1 MYKEDRP
8 GGPVVEE
15 LREEEAS
22 GGGGGAELGGRR
34 YSNVSSRI
42 NSLFGIPSASTA
54 SMPVG
59 MTATGSLELSD
70 NMGDSKLPP
79 DKGWHN
85 VKKYFSTMC
94 IVHVLTKFN
103 FWNESLKK

>member
-1 MYKEDRP
+1 MVAAFLFKEERP

-15 LREEEAS
+15 LREEEAC

-34 YSNVSSRI
+34 YSNVSNRI

-70 NMGDSKLPP
+70 NMADSKLPP
-79 DKGWHN
+79 DKGWH
-85 VKKYFSTMC
+85 C
-94 IVHVLTKFN
+94 IVIKHDEGLHGAVK
-103 FWNESLKK
+103 NEHK